1 MHWFEGIFEEASLFA
16 SPLIDSMASPLI
28 DSMQLACY
36 FPAHFYPGVLGAN
49 AGCVP
54 KSSKEAASR
63 RDGITK

>member
-1 MHWFEGIFEEASLFA
+1 MHWFEGIFEEASLF
-16 SPLIDSMASPLI
+16 ASPLI

-49 AGCVP
+49 AGCIP